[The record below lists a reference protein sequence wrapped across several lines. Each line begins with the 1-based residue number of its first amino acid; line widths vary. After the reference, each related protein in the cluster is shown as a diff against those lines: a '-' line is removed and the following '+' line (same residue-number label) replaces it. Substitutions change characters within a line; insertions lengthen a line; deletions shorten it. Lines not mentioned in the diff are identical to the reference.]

1 MEEEESGVSS
11 EDVSVAEKV
20 RTELM
25 IYSLSCSLFLHLFFV
40 PCFCLLVF
48 MSIQCF
54 VVRGA

>member
-1 MEEEESGVSS
+1 MEYQVKMW
-11 EDVSVAEKV
+11 SVAEKV